1 MTNQSILLLILIVCL
16 SLGLSY
22 FQYLLPTKKRSQN
35 SLLFFA
41 LRFFTYLTLGV
52 LLLNPKI
59 ENATTQIIKRNLI
72 FLVDNSSSINQIG
85 DSEQVE
91 TYFNTI
97 STDEAIQEKFNI
109 ETYKFGETFAELDSL
124 DFSEKQTKITDALKS
139 VHQIYDTE
147 QDAVVLISDGNQSM
161 GADYSL
167 YSKQKN
173 INIFPVVVGDTLPA
187 FDAKIDLVNANN
199 YSFLNNQFP
208 VEVFVSYNGNASEET
223 EIKLLQNNREIASK
237 KITFET
243 DKASQ
248 QIQFQVEANQ
258 IGLQLYDVV
267 LETLEGEKFTD
278 NNQYQFGV
286 EVIDERAKIL
296 LATSV
301 LHPDVGMWK
310 RSIETNK
317 QREVEVK
324 LVGKDEVD
332 VNDYQMVIFY
342 QPKSNFK
349 SLLDQTSEKGLG
361 SFTITGTQTDYR
373 LLNQTQNFFS
383 KEVTASTEEYY
394 SSYNSNFSGFQFE
407 DVGFSTFPPLE
418 DVFGEVVF
426 KDEYKSLLYQNIQGI
441 ETETPMLFTYSE
453 NSTNQAV
460 LFGENSW
467 RWRSQFYAN
476 NQSFEDF
483 DAFVS
488 SLVQYLSS
496 SDYKQRLLVNASN
509 FYNEGEQTQLSAKF
523 YDANYKFLADAD
535 LSIQITDEVS
545 KETQHF
551 PMRLANQKY
560 VFNTASLP
568 AGNYSFKITE
578 KETQTTKEGQF
589 RVVAYNVENQFI
601 NPNISSLKAIANNAR
616 VFTLNQAEEL
626 KSELLKSNNLQPIQK
641 KVKKNQ
647 SLIDWPF
654 LLAFLALTL
663 SIEWFIRKY
672 RGLI

>member
-22 FQYLLPTKKRSQN
+22 FQYLFSTKKRSQS

-41 LRFFTYLTLGV
+41 LRFFTYLTLGI

-59 ENATTQIIKRNLI
+59 ENTTTQVIKRNLI

-85 DSEQVE
+85 DSNQVE
-91 TYFNTI
+91 DYLKSV

-109 ETYKFGETFAELDSL
+109 EKYKFGEAFTELDSL
-124 DFSEKQTKITDALKS
+124 DFSEKQTKITDALSS
-139 VHQIYDTE
+139 VHKIYDTE
-147 QDAVVLISDGNQSM
+147 KDAVVLISDGNQSM

-173 INIFPVVVGDTLPA
+173 LSIFPVLVGDTIPA

-208 VEVFVSYNGNASEET
+208 VEVFVSYNGIDSEET
-223 EIKLLQNNREIASK
+223 KIKLLQNQQEIASK

-296 LATSV
+296 LATSI

-310 RSIETNK
+310 RSIETKK

-324 LVGKDEVD
+324 FIGKDEVD
-332 VNDYQMVIFY
+332 IDDYQMVIFY

-361 SFTITGTQTDYR
+361 SFTITGTQTDYA
-373 LLNQTQNFFS
+373 LLNKTQDYFN
-383 KEVTASTEEYY
+383 KEVTSSTEEYY
-394 SSYNSNFSGFQFE
+394 SSYHSNFSSFQFE
-407 DVGFSTFPPLE
+407 DIGFSEFPPLQ
-418 DVFGEVVF
+418 DVFGEVF
-426 KDEYKSLLYQNIQGI
+426 FEDEYKTLLFQNVQNIT
-441 ETETPMLFTYSE
+441 TETPLLFTYSE
-453 NSTNQAV
+453 NSTNHAV
-460 LFGENSW
+460 LLGENSW
-467 RWRSQFYAN
+467 RWRSQFYASN
-476 NQSFEDF
+476 ESFEDF

-488 SLVQYLSS
+488 SLIQYLSS

-509 FYNEGEQTQLSAKF
+509 FYNEGEKTQLSAKF
-523 YDANYKFLADAD
+523 YDANYNLLPDAD
-535 LSIQITDEVS
+535 LSIQITDEAS
-545 KETQHF
+545 KETQRF
-551 PMRLANQKY
+551 PMLFVNNKF
-560 VFNTASLP
+560 VFNTASLS

-578 KETQTTKEGQF
+578 KETQTSKEGQF
-589 RVVAYNVENQFI
+589 KIVAYNVENQFI
-601 NPNISSLKAIANNAR
+601 NPNLSALKAIGESEEIFNLSTPDQLKNQLLEAN
-616 VFTLNQAEEL
+616 
-626 KSELLKSNNLQPIQK
+626 KLQPIQK

-654 LLAFLALTL
+654 LLGFLALTL
-663 SIEWFIRKY
+663 FFEWFIRKY
-672 RGLI
+672 KGLI